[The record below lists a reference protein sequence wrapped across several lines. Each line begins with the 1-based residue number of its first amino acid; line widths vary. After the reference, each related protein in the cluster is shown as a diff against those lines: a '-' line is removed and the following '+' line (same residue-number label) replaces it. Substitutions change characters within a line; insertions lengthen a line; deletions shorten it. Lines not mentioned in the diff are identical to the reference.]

1 MSTKVKLSLV
11 LVTGLI
17 SLYGTIQASDETK
30 LEFGVG
36 VDYFSKYIWR
46 GQNLQDDGAIQPALS
61 FTYGSLTG
69 SIWGSLD
76 LTNYADV
83 DGDGS
88 RDNSG
93 EITEVDYSLDYT
105 DSIPGLEGLSYS
117 IGVINYTFPNTPF
130 DDTTEVYAGLGFD
143 LPLSPTVTL
152 YRDVDNIDGT
162 YINFGVSHSYDKIAE
177 LASDMPVGME
187 ISASLGWGSN
197 AYNKGYW
204 GISDDSAQDLTI
216 SLAFPFELSGWSVTP
231 SISYISLMSSDLRA
245 ADTFDKD
252 SDYLVFGIGIS
263 KTF

>member
-1 MSTKVKLSLV
+1 MSTKGKLGLV
-11 LVTGLI
+11 LLTGVVAF
-17 SLYGTIQASDETK
+17 SGVAPAEDETK

-46 GQNLQDDGAIQPALS
+46 GQNLQDDGAIQPSLS
-61 FTYGSLTG
+61 FSYGSLSG

-83 DGDGS
+83 DGDGD

-93 EITEVDYSLDYT
+93 EITEVDYSLDYSDT
-105 DSIPGLEGLSYS
+105 VPGLEGVSYS

-130 DDTTEVYAGLGFD
+130 DDTTEIYAGLGFD
-143 LPLSPTVTL
+143 LPLSPSVTL

-162 YINFGVSHSYDKIAE
+162 YVNFALWHSLDEITE
-177 LASDMPVGME
+177 LAPDIPVGME

-204 GISDDSAQDLTI
+204 GINDDSAQDLAI
-216 SLAFPFELSGWSVTP
+216 SLTFPFELSGWSVTP
-231 SISYISLMSSDLRA
+231 SISYITLMDSDLRA
-245 ADTFDKD
+245 TDTFDTD
-252 SDYLVFGIGIS
+252 SDYIVFGIGVS
-263 KTF
+263 TSF